1 MGAVQDAQGPTL
13 AAPPGPRNGAV
24 RGVLCYHSGRDDGD
38 GRAEAERDDMGKI
51 IWLASYPRSG
61 NTWLR
66 TFLHNYMRNPDEPYD
81 INRLTDF
88 TLVDSHAHW
97 YQAFDPRP
105 VTEWTKEEVAALR
118 PKVHERMT
126 RAFPDSV
133 FVKTHNALVEDRGT
147 PMITMEHTAGAIYVV
162 RNPLDVVVSY
172 AAHYGLTL
180 DEAIARMNAPDTQSA
195 SNEPHFVYELH
206 GSWSLNVESWTA
218 RPSPGLHV
226 VRYEDMLAAPLKT
239 FGGIVA
245 FLRLPPDRRRLE
257 RAIRHSSFRVLQE
270 QEKRHG
276 FKERSLKSER
286 FFRAGK
292 AGEGRKRLTPEQVE
306 ALAAAHRAQMARFG
320 YWPPPGGR

>member
-1 MGAVQDAQGPTL
+1 
-13 AAPPGPRNGAV
+13 
-24 RGVLCYHSGRDDGD
+24 
-38 GRAEAERDDMGKI
+38 
-51 IWLASYPRSG
+51 
-61 NTWLR
+61 
-66 TFLHNYMRNPDEPYD
+66 
-81 INRLTDF
+81 
-88 TLVDSHAHW
+88 
-97 YQAFDPRP
+97 
-105 VTEWTKEEVAALR
+105 
-118 PKVHERMT
+118 
-126 RAFPDSV
+126 
-133 FVKTHNALVEDRGT
+133 
-147 PMITMEHTAGAIYVV
+147 
-162 RNPLDVVVSY
+162 
-172 AAHYGLTL
+172 